1 MGSAEPVEH
10 MLTTALYLLEG
21 WLQGERPTYLLLQKN
36 LGTAATILVRKAR
49 LNNQSL
55 QVLGVMAM
63 LYSYS
68 GTPGRGEK
76 SIQFWNSSKDVLFL
90 V

>member
-1 MGSAEPVEH
+1 MGSAEPIEP
-10 MLTTALYLLEG
+10 MITTPLYQLEG
-21 WLQGERPTYLLLQKN
+21 WLQGERPTYLLLKKN
-36 LGTAATILVRKAR
+36 LDTAATILVRKAR

-68 GTPGRGEK
+68 GSPGRGEK
-76 SIQFWNSSKDVLFL
+76 SIKF
-90 V
+90 